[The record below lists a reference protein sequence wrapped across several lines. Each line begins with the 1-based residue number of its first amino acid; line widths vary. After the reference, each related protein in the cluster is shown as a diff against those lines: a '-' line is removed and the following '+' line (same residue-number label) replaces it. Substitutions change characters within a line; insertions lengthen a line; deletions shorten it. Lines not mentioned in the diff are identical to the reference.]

1 MFTFPER
8 LAFARKKKGLT
19 QTQLAELLSVKSGK
33 QTISNWELGK
43 SEPALSDL
51 IRLAEL
57 LEVTVGWL
65 VDGGQLQTSSP
76 VQEVPPG
83 YISVPMQEYIELQR
97 QLIKKQSEELNQK
110 QSEG

>member
-1 MFTFPER
+1 MFTFTER

-19 QTQLAELLSVKSGK
+19 QTQLADLLGVKSGK

-65 VDGGQLQTSSP
+65 VDGGQPQPPSP
-76 VQEVPPG
+76 VEEMQPG